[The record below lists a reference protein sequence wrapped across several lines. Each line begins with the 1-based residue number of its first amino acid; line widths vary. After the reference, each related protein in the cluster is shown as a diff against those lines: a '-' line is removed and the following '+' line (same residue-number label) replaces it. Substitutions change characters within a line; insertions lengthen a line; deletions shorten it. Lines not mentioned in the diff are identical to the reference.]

1 MSGPTSKSVAPCKTC
16 GKTSPRALEPPW
28 ETKPSI
34 EAPVSSRKFPT
45 PQEMAHKGYLMPWFP
60 CLNSTPLHSL
70 YELSA
75 KCLEDLSRKREAA
88 VRITLDD
95 LRTRQGR

>member
-1 MSGPTSKSVAPCKTC
+1 
-16 GKTSPRALEPPW
+16 
-28 ETKPSI
+28 
-34 EAPVSSRKFPT
+34 
-45 PQEMAHKGYLMPWFP
+45 MAHKVCLMPWFP
-60 CLNSTPLHSL
+60 CSNSTPLHSL

-95 LRTRQGR
+95 LRTRQDRVNFANPPQAPEKCWHA